1 MPDNPVTETG
11 TQANGILVQPAEDPP
26 VEAAESP
33 GTCLAFDYGSKR
45 IGTAI
50 GETRLQRA
58 RPLSVVLNTNGTPDW
73 NAIDVLVEQWQPTD
87 LVVGWPLTEDGEEQ
101 TITLHVRGFIKRL
114 GNRYSLPVHK
124 ADERFS
130 SNAAQQVIREQR
142 QSGQSKRK
150 SRHGDVDKV
159 AAALILESWFS
170 LRE

>member
-1 MPDNPVTETG
+1 MPDKPADATDAHPDVTQQGKTR
-11 TQANGILVQPAEDPP
+11 LSPYQPATP
-26 VEAAESP
+26 P

-50 GETRLQRA
+50 GEIRLARA

-73 NAIDVLVEQWQPTD
+73 NAIDALVEQWQPTD

-101 TITLHVRGFIKRL
+101 AITLHVRGFIKRL
-114 GNRYSLPVHK
+114 ISRYSLPVHK
-124 ADERFS
+124 TDERLS

-142 QSGQSKRK
+142 RSGQSKRK
-150 SRHGDVDKV
+150 SQHGDVDKV